1 MNDIKK
7 QIEETSSSNI
17 SSDFSFEK
25 FWDRLCLK
33 RIDYYIIKKFLGTFF
48 LSIALIISI
57 AVVFDV
63 SEKLDNFMEKEAPMR
78 AIVFDYYLNFIPYFA
93 NLFSAL
99 FTFISV
105 IFFTSKMAENSEIIA
120 IQASGISFHRLVR
133 PYMISAG
140 IIAVMTFFLSGYVIP
155 KANEER
161 LDFQEKYIKAKR
173 STDVSRVQMEVSPGQ
188 ILYVD
193 YFDRNTN
200 RGYRASLEKFNG
212 KTLVS
217 RMTAETLVW
226 DSAHQWIAKK
236 YMIRTFDGM
245 YENLTSGAVID
256 TIIPVDPSEFFIYY
270 GMYEQMTN
278 TELKTY
284 IDKQRSRGVGNIKE
298 FEIEYEKRF
307 AFSFASFILTIIG
320 VSLSSK
326 KVKGGMG
333 LNLGIGLIIS
343 FSYILFYTVS
353 STFAVS
359 GALSPFMAVWLPN
372 FIYTGIAVYLYRK
385 APK

>member
-1 MNDIKK
+1 MSDLYQNNKN
-7 QIEETSSSNI
+7 SSSN
-17 SSDFSFEK
+17 FSFEK
-25 FWDRLCLK
+25 IWDHVRLK
-33 RIDYYIIKKFLGTFF
+33 RIDYYIITKFLGTFF
-48 LSIALIISI
+48 LAIVLIISI

-63 SEKLDNFMEKEAPMR
+63 SEKLDNFMEKNAPLR

-140 IIAVMTFFLSGYVIP
+140 IIAVMTFVLSGYIIP

-161 LDFQEKYIKAKR
+161 LNFQEIYVKSKR
-173 STDVSRVQMEVSPGQ
+173 TTDVSKVQMEVSPGK

-193 YFDRNTN
+193 YFDKKSN
-200 RGYRASLEKFNG
+200 RGYRVSLEKFEG

-217 RMTAETLVW
+217 RMTAETLDW
-226 DSAHQWIAKK
+226 DSAYQWTARK
-236 YMIRTFDGM
+236 YMIRDFDGM
-245 YENLTSGAVID
+245 YEKLTTGSVID
-256 TIIPVDPSEFFIYY
+256 TIIPVQPSEFFIYY

-278 TELKTY
+278 NELKAY
-284 IDKQRSRGVGNIKE
+284 IDKQKNRGVGNIKE

-307 AFSFASFILTIIG
+307 AFSFAAFILTIIG

-333 LNLGIGLIIS
+333 MNLGFGLIIS

-353 STFAVS
+353 STFAIS

-372 FIYTGIAVYLYRK
+372 FIYTAIAIYLYRR

>member
-1 MNDIKK
+1 MNDLYQK
-7 QIEETSSSNI
+7 TRNGSSGF
-17 SSDFSFEK
+17 SSEK
-25 FWDRLCLK
+25 IWDNLRLK
-33 RIDYYIIKKFLGTFF
+33 RIDYYIIAKFLGTFF

-57 AVVFDV
+57 AVVFDI
-63 SEKLDNFMEKEAPMR
+63 SEKLDNFMEKDAPLK

-120 IQASGISFHRLVR
+120 MQASGISFHRLVR
-133 PYMISAG
+133 PYMISAA
-140 IIAVMTFFLSGYVIP
+140 IIAVMTFVLSGYIIP
-155 KANEER
+155 KANEKR
-161 LDFQEKYIKAKR
+161 LDFQEMYIKAKR
-173 STDVSRVQMEVSPGQ
+173 TSDVSKVQMEILPGK

-193 YFDRNTN
+193 YFDKNSN
-200 RGYRASLEKFNG
+200 RGYRVSLEKFDG

-217 RMTAETLVW
+217 RMTAQELQW
-226 DSAHQWIAKK
+226 DSAHQWTARK
-236 YMIRTFDGM
+236 YMIRDFDGM
-245 YENLTSGAVID
+245 YEKLTSGAVID
-256 TIIPVDPSEFFIYY
+256 TIIPVEPSEFFIYY

-278 TELKTY
+278 TELKNY
-284 IDKQRSRGVGNIKE
+284 IEKQKNRGVGNIKE

-307 AFSFASFILTIIG
+307 AFSFAAFILTIIG

-326 KVKGGMG
+326 KIKGGMG
-333 LNLGIGLIIS
+333 LNLGLGLIIS

-353 STFAVS
+353 STFAIS

-372 FIYTGIAVYLYRK
+372 FIYTIIAVYLYRR